1 MNFEFENEKNQFN
14 VNEPQNINSIFED
27 PNTENINN
35 MKKNQ
40 EMQRNDNFQ
49 SLTIALDNQNQIDQI
64 NKGNFD
70 FSSNNNFVSNNDNQN
85 DKKIDFNFDQIMNN
99 QK

>member
-1 MNFEFENEKNQFN
+1 
-14 VNEPQNINSIFED
+14 
-27 PNTENINN
+27 

-40 EMQRNDNFQ
+40 EMKRNDNFQ
-49 SLTIALDNQNQIDQI
+49 SLTIALDNQNQMDQI
-64 NKGNFD
+64 NQGNFD

-85 DKKIDFNFDQIMNN
+85 DKKINFNFDQIMNS